1 MAGARAPGLSS
12 ASLTIAFLDWAVG
25 FFFFFGI
32 NKHCHSTTSMRD
44 F

>member
-25 FFFFFGI
+25 FFFFLVLI
-32 NKHCHSTTSMRD
+32 STAIVQHL
-44 F
+44 